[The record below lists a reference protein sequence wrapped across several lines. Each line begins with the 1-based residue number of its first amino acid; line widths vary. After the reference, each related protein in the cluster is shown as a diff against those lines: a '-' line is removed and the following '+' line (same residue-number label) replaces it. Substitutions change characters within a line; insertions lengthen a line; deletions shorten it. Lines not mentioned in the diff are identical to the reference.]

1 MCMGQH
7 NLQYTLKHYDV
18 CLFVHFVAKNEGT
31 EVEPSEQRAEGSEL
45 CNGPGSVL

>member
-18 CLFVHFVAKNEGT
+18 CLFVHFVAKIEGT
-31 EVEPSEQRAEGSEL
+31 EVEPSEQRAEHADDE
-45 CNGPGSVL
+45 NGGLA